1 MPESPLIQKEVAA
14 LTDLEALIAARAK
27 GETETELV
35 FHRRRE
41 REDQEY
47 RAASRQL
54 SSRHKAEK
62 AALEA
67 EYQRT
72 RDEILQAFE
81 RQNQATGAEYFQVK
95 AKIDAQAKSE
105 RSRAKK
111 AHEET
116 RWQALAMYE
125 AARDGTV
132 KSRKRDEEMLA
143 STRADIQNVRDAAE
157 PVLERCRSLA
167 GPELSAPALPVPD
180 SQTTSADPEATDP
193 GEPSQVTSLQQAVKR
208 ADDELLAL
216 EKLKIPSF
224 LEIQNFLWPFL
235 MLGLLLIAGLGLAIG
250 WIGGA
255 IAGLIIAVAAA
266 VGSRAGLTKLARPR
280 VARHYFPLLR
290 SLEDAEKL
298 LVQTQDW
305 IKTEFE
311 RRQREAEQIQERE
324 IKKAEETLAH
334 RTGEAEARQQRER
347 QEADVKYPARM
358 AELALKRDAD
368 LQHADEHYPPR
379 IKALDVK
386 FEQDSHQLQESFR
399 KTSQTT
405 KQQYDEVWGNL
416 IRTWTEGLAR
426 VGGLAGEVNEESAR
440 RFLDWNRTALDQ
452 WKPPTEV
459 PPALPFGTFKIDLS
473 DFPSGLPVDPR
484 LKDAGPTRLELPAL
498 VPFPIRASVLIKT
511 AEAGKAE
518 AVKLLQALMLRFLT
532 SVPPGKVR
540 FTIFDPVGLGENFAA
555 FMHLADYHE
564 LLVTSRIWTEAPQ
577 IEQRLTDLQAHM
589 ENVIQK
595 YLRNEFETIE
605 QYNAHAGEVA
615 EPFRVLVVANFPTAF
630 NESAARR
637 LMS

>member
-1 MPESPLIQKEVAA
+1 MPESPLVQKEVAA
-14 LTDLEALIAARAK
+14 LTDLESLIAARAK

-41 REDQEY
+41 KEDQEY

-54 SSRHKAEK
+54 SSGYKAEK

-81 RQNQATGAEYFQVK
+81 RENQTTGAEYSQVK
-95 AKIDAQAKSE
+95 QKIDAQAKTE
-105 RSRAKK
+105 RSHARK

-143 STRADIQNVRDAAE
+143 STRADFENVKAAAD

-167 GPELSAPALPVPD
+167 GPEPSATALPVPD
-180 SQTTSADPEATDP
+180 ARTTSADPAATDP
-193 GEPSQVTSLQQAVKR
+193 GEASQVTTLQQAVKR

-224 LEIQNFLWPFL
+224 LQLQNFIWPFL
-235 MLGLLLIAGLGLAIG
+235 MLGLLLIAGLGLAID

-255 IAGLIIAVAAA
+255 VAGLVIAVAAA
-266 VGSRAGLTKLARPR
+266 VVSRVGLTRLARPR

-290 SLEDAEKL
+290 SLEDTEKL
-298 LVQTQDW
+298 LVQTEHW

-311 RRQREAEQIQERE
+311 RRQREAEQNRQRE
-324 IKKAEETLAH
+324 VKRADETLTH
-334 RTGEAEARQQRER
+334 RIGEVEARQQRER
-347 QEADVKYPARM
+347 QEADVKYPARI

-368 LQHADEHYPPR
+368 LKRADEHYPPR

-386 FEQDSHQLQESFR
+386 FEQDSHQLQESFG

-405 KQQYDEVWGNL
+405 KQLYDQAWSNL

-440 RFLDWNRTALDQ
+440 RFLDW
-452 WKPPTEV
+452 
-459 PPALPFGTFKIDLS
+459 
-473 DFPSGLPVDPR
+473 
-484 LKDAGPTRLELPAL
+484 
-498 VPFPIRASVLIKT
+498 
-511 AEAGKAE
+511 
-518 AVKLLQALMLRFLT
+518 
-532 SVPPGKVR
+532 
-540 FTIFDPVGLGENFAA
+540 
-555 FMHLADYHE
+555 
-564 LLVTSRIWTEAPQ
+564 
-577 IEQRLTDLQAHM
+577 
-589 ENVIQK
+589 
-595 YLRNEFETIE
+595 
-605 QYNAHAGEVA
+605 
-615 EPFRVLVVANFPTAF
+615 
-630 NESAARR
+630 
-637 LMS
+637 